1 MEGQDPRELY
11 AIIAENL
18 KALRAS
24 YNNGEGIYQ
33 KELAKQLGIS
43 QQTYAAYETGTNRI
57 NLEMLSKIAVF
68 FGVSLNSIIT
78 NPNEERL
85 VLTTETYTKE
95 ELKEIQNYVH
105 YVELKRK
112 GSF

>member
-18 KALRAS
+18 KRLRTS
-24 YNNGEGIYQ
+24 YNNGQGLYQ
-33 KELAKQLGIS
+33 KDLAERLGVL
-43 QQTYAAYETGTNRI
+43 QQTYAAYETGANRI
-57 NLEMLSKIAVF
+57 NLEMLSKIATF
-68 FGVSLNSIIT
+68 YGVSVNSLIT
-78 NPNEERL
+78 RPDEEHI
-85 VLTTETYTKE
+85 VLTTESYSKE